1 MEKNCKAGKID
12 KFEEG
17 DKAAE
22 KFENDIIKI
31 SDSKAKLPEKIERM
45 TLALRKAVK
54 PWDLKADDRV
64 ISPMGISAGA
74 ELEDIVVQEIDSIQ
88 NGAGDFE
95 KKKALL
101 VALQDEM
108 IVIPWL
114 AEGFKSSIK
123 VKIAFA
129 IADLKLNQPQ

>member
-1 MEKNCKAGKID
+1 MAKEDLKGKVD

-17 DKAAE
+17 DRAAE
-22 KFENDIIKI
+22 AFEREVIKI
-31 SDSKAKLPEKIERM
+31 SDSKAKFPEKIEKM
-45 TLALRKAVK
+45 TMALWKAVK

-64 ISPMGISAGA
+64 ISLMGISAGA
-74 ELEDIVVQEIDSIQ
+74 EIEDMVVQEIDSIQ
-88 NGAGDFE
+88 SGAGDFE

-101 VALQDEM
+101 IALQDEM

-129 IADLKLNQPQ
+129 IADLKLNQFQ